1 MTMRDFEGKVVLVTG
16 GSSGLGAAA
25 CVEFARRGAKVVVA
39 ARRKVQSDAVV
50 RQIADAGGEG
60 FFMQT
65 DVSKSAD
72 IEAMVART
80 VEKFGRLDCAF
91 NNAGITGPTLTPV
104 AEIDEKGWD
113 ETMAVNLK
121 AVWLCMKH
129 EIPAMLKGGKGAIVN
144 CSSMYGVVSGDV
156 GHAAYCASKFA
167 VIGLTKVAAV
177 DYGQQGIRVNAV
189 SPGFVHS
196 EMVDPYV
203 DNAPELMKA
212 LTSRHSAM
220 NRLGE
225 ASEVAAGVAWLC
237 SDAAS
242 FVNGTVLRMDGGET
256 TRLY

>member
-1 MTMRDFEGKVVLVTG
+1 M
-16 GSSGLGAAA
+16 A
-25 CVEFARRGAKVVVA
+25 
-39 ARRKVQSDAVV
+39 Q
-50 RQIADAGGEG
+50 
-60 FFMQT
+60 
-65 DVSKSAD
+65 
-72 IEAMVART
+72 T
-80 VEKFGRLDCAF
+80 VERFGRLDCAF
-91 NNAGITGPTLTPV
+91 NNAGITRPTLTPV

-121 AVWLCMKH
+121 AVWLCMKY
-129 EIPAMLKGGKGAIVN
+129 EIPAMLNAGKGAIVN
-144 CSSMYGVVSGDV
+144 CSSMYGVAGDV
-156 GHAAYCASKFA
+156 GHAAYCASKSA

-203 DNAPELMKA
+203 ENAPELMKA
-212 LTSRHSAM
+212 STSRHSAM

>member
-1 MTMRDFEGKVVLVTG
+1 
-16 GSSGLGAAA
+16 
-25 CVEFARRGAKVVVA
+25 
-39 ARRKVQSDAVV
+39 
-50 RQIADAGGEG
+50 
-60 FFMQT
+60 
-65 DVSKSAD
+65 
-72 IEAMVART
+72 
-80 VEKFGRLDCAF
+80 
-91 NNAGITGPTLTPV
+91 
-104 AEIDEKGWD
+104 
-113 ETMAVNLK
+113 
-121 AVWLCMKH
+121 
-129 EIPAMLKGGKGAIVN
+129 
-144 CSSMYGVVSGDV
+144 MYGVAGDV
-156 GHAAYCASKFA
+156 GHAAYCASKSA

-203 DNAPELMKA
+203 ENAPELMKA
-212 LTSRHSAM
+212 STSGHSAM